1 MRQILGGFGLLR
13 GATYPFRAFH
23 LFLKNP
29 RLWQYLIIPILVNLI
44 LGILLYVAFLFP
56 SWEFIQ
62 NLIMKIS
69 AGLEQLII
77 NLPSWLGLLIYL
89 IIAIGWL
96 VKIILILALFLI
108 IGFILVQFGTIL
120 GSPWYG
126 KLSEEL
132 EKIKTGKVEVIE
144 VNIFVDIWRAI
155 LFEIKKLLL
164 MLTIGLPLLLLNLV
178 PTLGNLIS
186 AIGGIILTATI
197 VCLDFLDAPLERRR
211 LPFRQKLSLVWQ
223 GFPTTAGF
231 SLVCLGLISIPFL
244 NLLIIPICVAS
255 GTLLFCDLMKGEM
268 VNFVTELN
276 IKK

>member
-1 MRQILGGFGLLR
+1 
-13 GATYPFRAFH
+13 
-23 LFLKNP
+23 
-29 RLWQYLIIPILVNLI
+29 
-44 LGILLYVAFLFP
+44 
-56 SWEFIQ
+56 
-62 NLIMKIS
+62 MKIS